1 MKTFQE
7 RLKTL
12 GPGLIALAGAPFDE
26 YSSYLK
32 GPAAAP
38 EKIREAFHSPSGN
51 YFTEGGIK
59 LFPHPQIM
67 ELGDMIIRDYMDI
80 EEQTNQ
86 VLLAGANLLTL
97 GGDHSIT
104 YPIIKGHARHY
115 DRLNILQLDAHGD
128 LYPDFDGNRFSHACT
143 FARIMEE
150 GLVQRLIQVGVRTLT
165 DEQRDLAKKYGVE
178 IIEMKQWRPDK
189 KLNLSGPLYLSLD
202 LDVLDPAFVPGISHY
217 EPGGMTTRELIDFIH
232 RIDAPLIGA
241 DIVEYNP
248 NRDHHGMTAMVAARL
263 MKEILTVMLKEVR

>member
-1 MKTFQE
+1 M
-7 RLKTL
+7 L

-51 YFTEGGIK
+51 YFTESGIK

-67 ELGDMIIRDYMDI
+67 DLGDMVIRDYLDI

-128 LYPDFDGNRFSHACT
+128 LYNSFDGNRFSHACT

-150 GLVQRLIQVGVRTLT
+150 GLVQRLIQVGVRTLS
-165 DEQRDLAKKYGVE
+165 DDQRDMAKKYGVE

-217 EPGGMTTRELIDFIH
+217 EPGGMSTRELIDLIH
-232 RIDAPLIGA
+232 KIDAPVIGA

-248 NRDHHGMTAMVAARL
+248 ARDHHGMTATVAARL
-263 MKEILTVMLKEVR
+263 MKEILTVMLKEMR